1 MSWQK
6 FYTYS
11 KLQGSQ
17 TNGIKTLSDTA
28 FYTYSKL
35 QGSQTRM
42 NESYIFDLFYTYSKL
57 QGSQTSNCHH
67 RTYILGSIITLL
79 TFILQSNTCLCL

>member
-1 MSWQK
+1 MWTR
-6 FYTYS
+6 FYTLT

-17 TNGIKTLSDTA
+17 TSLPDISFVSE
-28 FYTYSKL
+28 FYTLTKL
-35 QGSQTRM
+35 QGSQTQEGRASEAM
-42 NESYIFDLFYTYSKL
+42 LFYTLTKL

>member
-1 MSWQK
+1 MEQSGSTELE
-6 FYTYS
+6 FYTLT

-17 TNGIKTLSDTA
+17 TSKAGIGQALE
-28 FYTYSKL
+28 FYTL
-35 QGSQTRM
+35 T
-42 NESYIFDLFYTYSKL
+42 KL